1 MTKGYDGMSVSDKV
15 FTCAQ
20 TENFS
25 MMGGATSDYQQA
37 PRSSRGKMTASVQIT
52 SPNQRKLQARSPMT
66 TKKVW

>member
-1 MTKGYDGMSVSDKV
+1 MAKYDGMSVSDKV

-37 PRSSRGKMTASVQIT
+37 PRSSRGQMTASVQVT
-52 SPNQRKLQARSPMT
+52 SPN
-66 TKKVW
+66 